1 MFWFLISF
9 IPLLIILSL
18 IILYFANRQY
28 QKSLDYREHPIRKF
42 PTNFNDSNWKYIDN
56 KINKYFPHSRF
67 NNQPSDI
74 ALIDIEKWLNFRLG
88 LISRNIP
95 PCKRN
100 FKDEWQKNLT
110 GIVQKT
116 LKKRD
121 YFRLENCSLESLK
134 SYLHKLHNQN
144 KNNKSTY
151 QPNNDVESSNIFDI
165 KSEYNQSDITLNE
178 FLEALDISGNSQDK
192 YYISYNIIKKLP
204 SIHNQIIKLM
214 NNLTH
219 QTEFSE
225 EWKNGILFLEHKPN
239 KNFNDP
245 ENYRPLIKMPLMTRI
260 YHKIITNRIY
270 NYILKNKILN
280 INVQKGYFRNFNG
293 CQENILIVKEIIKDA
308 HKNNNTL
315 SILFLDIENA
325 YGSLSK
331 PLINY
336 CLEQYKFPES
346 ISNYIKGY
354 YNQNKCMISVNNKN
368 YDTFDWNIGVYQGD
382 TLASILF
389 IISINIVLNHIY
401 KKYKNNGY
409 HIKGVN
415 TSILAFVDD
424 IILVSNNRD
433 DLMKI
438 YGETSR
444 ILEDMGFNLKLN
456 KLRILEIGQQNL
468 PPLIINNH
476 EVIKINNDVEFKHLG
491 TYINLNQ
498 DSSEIIKKYCDDL
511 ENIFQQIDTLQIHK
525 RPLKNYQKCNIF
537 KINILPKIRW
547 VLLCESWDFD
557 SIKLIENIEIKY
569 LRKWGK
575 TNSEIISILNNTRTI
590 MKESQYKLFS
600 NSIDERIMELS
611 MDYYNI
617 NSKIKKQNGTTDFE
631 NPLDVKFLTIDDTD
645 YRSAIN

>member
-1 MFWFLISF
+1 LYLIN
-9 IPLLIILSL
+9 LH
-18 IILYFANRQY
+18 Y
-28 QKSLDYREHPIRKF
+28 QKSLDYRDHPIRKF
-42 PTNFNDSNWKYIDN
+42 PTNLHNKDWEYIN
-56 KINKYFPHSRF
+56 NIISKYFPHNRF
-67 NNQPSDI
+67 NNQPPDI
-74 ALIDIEKWLNFRLG
+74 ALIDLEKWLNFRLG
-88 LISRNIP
+88 LTIRNIP
-95 PCKRN
+95 PKKRN
-100 FKDEWQKNLT
+100 FKEEWQKNLT

-121 YFRLENCSLESLK
+121 YFRLENCSLDSLK
-134 SYLHKLHNQN
+134 SYLHKLHNPN
-144 KNNKSTY
+144 KNTKTTY
-151 QPNNDVESSNIFDI
+151 NPNIDVKISNDFDI
-165 KSEYNQSDITLNE
+165 KSEYNQSPITIDE
-178 FLEALDISGNSQDK
+178 FIEALNISGTTPDK
-192 YYISYNIIKKLP
+192 YYISYNIIKQLP
-204 SIHNQIIKLM
+204 SIHNYIINLMDKLTQQ
-214 NNLTH
+214 N
-219 QTEFSE
+219 EYSE

-239 KNFNDP
+239 KNLEDP

-293 CQENILIVKEIIKDA
+293 CQENILIVKEMIKDA
-308 HKNNNTL
+308 HKNNKSL
-315 SILFLDIENA
+315 SLLFLDIENA

-389 IISINIVLNHIY
+389 IISINIVLNHVY
-401 KKYKNNGY
+401 KKYQNKGY
-409 HIKGVN
+409 HIKDTN

-424 IILVSNNRD
+424 ILLVSNNRD
-433 DLMKI
+433 DLMTI
-438 YGETSR
+438 YDETSR
-444 ILEDMGFNLKLN
+444 ILEDMGFKLKLN
-456 KLRILEIGQQNL
+456 KLRVLEIGQENL
-468 PPLIINNH
+468 PPLIIKGH
-476 EVIKINNDVEFKHLG
+476 EVIKVNNNVEFKHLG

-511 ENIFQQIDTLQIHK
+511 EQIFQQIDTLQIHN
-525 RPLKNYQKCNIF
+525 RYLKNYQKCNIF
-537 KINILPKIRW
+537 KVNILPKIRW
-547 VLLCESWDFD
+547 VLLCESWDFN
-557 SIKLIENIEIKY
+557 SIKQIEDIEIKY

-575 TNSEIISILNNTRTI
+575 SNQDIINMLNNTRTI

-600 NSIDERIMELS
+600 NSIDDRIMELS
-611 MDYYNI
+611 LDYYNI
-617 NSKIKKQNGTTDFE
+617 NSKIKKQNGNNDFE